1 MTRAKTY
8 DLAPRKS
15 TPDRDAPQGFLRFAL
30 LILPVLGVLAAAVFA
45 ADWVERQSE
54 ASSDARARERLTL
67 YRETLLRELEKFRYL
82 PYLVARDPRAT
93 AVLEDPQQ
101 AEAANLF
108 LKDLTAATGA
118 EALYVMN
125 AEGRTVAASNFD
137 TASSFMG
144 RNYAFRPYF
153 QTARDGGEGQ
163 FFAVGATTGKPGFFF
178 ARATPKD
185 AAVQGVV
192 VVKVDMDRLE
202 QSWRDGG
209 ETVIVSDVHGVVF
222 LGTQDAWRYAS
233 IAPLTDMVVAAI
245 RENRQYGGVRLSSL
259 QEGDADAQEIAIAG
273 TPYRQ
278 ARLKVGLLD
287 WTIHYFT
294 PRAEIE
300 AVRGIVWAGALTL
313 ILLYVVAMLV
323 VRGRRLGQL
332 TAGLKRDAAG
342 LRDLNSR
349 LVGEIDE
356 RRRVETELREA
367 QAGLARA
374 SRLAAVGEMSAAV
387 AHELNQPLAA
397 LGMFVSGA
405 RLYQARGEATAV
417 LENLDEIDALRLRMA
432 SLTQELK
439 RLARPGESRIE
450 TVDMR
455 DCLKTSAKLVRPRI
469 EETGVALHLDL
480 TGAALPASTA
490 PLRVEQVLVNLL
502 RNAIDA
508 CHLAPAPCVEARAW
522 TQDGHILI
530 EIADNGA
537 GIPEDLRER
546 IFEPFFST
554 KPAASGLG
562 LGLAISARIV
572 DDLGGTLKI
581 HDSVS
586 GGAAFVLSLPQARQA
601 TGRTED
607 RNPGNVAR
615 PAEREI
621 EAT

>member
-8 DLAPRKS
+8 DPAPRKS

-30 LILPVLGVLAAAVFA
+30 LILPVVGVLAAAVFA
-45 ADWVERQSE
+45 ADWVERQSKT
-54 ASSDARARERLTL
+54 SSDARARERLTL

-93 AVLEDPQQ
+93 AVLDDPGE
-101 AEAANLF
+101 ADAANLF
-108 LKDLTAATGA
+108 LKELAAATGA
-118 EALYVMN
+118 EALFVMN
-125 AEGRTVAASNFD
+125 AKGRTVAASNFD

-153 QTARDGGEGQ
+153 QTAISGGEGQ

-178 ARATPKD
+178 ARATPE
-185 AAVQGVV
+185 AASVRGVV
-192 VVKVDMDRLE
+192 VVKVDMNGLE
-202 QSWRDGG
+202 RSWRDGG

-245 RENRQYGGVRLSSL
+245 REDRQYGGVRLSSL
-259 QEGDADAQEIAIAG
+259 QSGDADAQEIEIAG

-313 ILLYVVAMLV
+313 VLLYVVAMLV
-323 VRGRRLGQL
+323 VRGRRLGRL

-349 LVGEIDE
+349 LVEEIDE

-405 RLYQARGEATAV
+405 RLYQARGEAAAV

-455 DCLKTSAKLVRPRI
+455 ECLKTSAKLVRPRI
-469 EETGVALHLDL
+469 EETGVALRLHLPEQ
-480 TGAALPASTA
+480 ALLASTA

-508 CHLAPAPCVEARAW
+508 CHATPDPRVEARAW
-522 TQDGHILI
+522 ATDGTVRI

-554 KPAASGLG
+554 KPAANGLG

-572 DDLGGTLKI
+572 DDLGGTLAI
-581 HDSVS
+581 HDSDS

-601 TGRTED
+601 AGQPKD
-607 RNPGNVAR
+607 GNRKTVTL

>member
-30 LILPVLGVLAAAVFA
+30 LLLPVVGVLAAAVFA
-45 ADWVERQSE
+45 ADWVERRSE

-93 AVLEDPQQ
+93 AVLEDPAQT
-101 AEAANLF
+101 EAANLF

-125 AEGRTVAASNFD
+125 AKGRTVAASNFD
-137 TASSFMG
+137 KASSFMG

-153 QTARDGGEGQ
+153 QTAISGGEGQ

-178 ARATPKD
+178 ARATPED
-185 AAVQGVV
+185 ASGRGVV
-192 VVKVDMDRLE
+192 VVKVDMDGLE
-202 QSWRDGG
+202 RSWRDGG

-259 QEGDADAQEIAIAG
+259 QEGAADAQEIAIAG

-287 WTIHYFT
+287 WTVHYFT
-294 PRAEIE
+294 PRTEIE

-323 VRGRRLGQL
+323 VRGRRLGRL

-342 LRDLNSR
+342 LRDLNRR
-349 LVGEIDE
+349 LVEEVEE

-367 QAGLARA
+367 QSGLARA

-405 RLYQARGEATAV
+405 RLYQARGETGAV
-417 LENLDEIDALRLRMA
+417 SENLDEIDALRLRMA

-450 TVDMR
+450 TVDLR
-455 DCLKTSAKLVRPRI
+455 ECLKTSAKLVRPRI
-469 EETGVALHLDL
+469 EETGVALRLGL
-480 TGAALPASTA
+480 PEEALLASTA

-508 CHLAPAPCVEARAW
+508 CLATPDPRVEARAW
-522 TQDGHILI
+522 RQDDQVLI

-572 DDLGGTLKI
+572 DDLGGTLAI
-581 HDSVS
+581 HDSDS
-586 GGAAFVLSLPQARQA
+586 GGAAFVLSLPQARHAARQ
-601 TGRTED
+601 
-607 RNPGNVAR
+607 PGDEKREKAVL